1 MSLNKCYK
9 KMTTRSRRTRKKP
22 EGLGDVVEN
31 ITEATGI
38 KKAVKAI
45 AGDDCGCNE
54 RKDLLNKLFPFRR
67 NVQCLEESE
76 QKWVEVVY
84 NRGNKTISF
93 DENKEI
99 CRLYNKAFNPKTK
112 KESTSCGVCLKDMLD
127 DLYKLSSTNQ

>member
-1 MSLNKCYK
+1 MA
-9 KMTTRSRRTRKKP
+9 TRRSRKKP

-38 KKAVKAI
+38 KKVVKAI

-54 RKDLLNKLFPFRR
+54 RKDLLNKLFPFNR
-67 NVQCLEESE
+67 NVKCLEETE

-84 NRGNKTISF
+84 NRSNKAITF
-93 DENKEI
+93 EENKEI

-112 KESTSCGVCLKDMLD
+112 KQSTSCAVCLKDMLD
-127 DLYKLSSTNQ
+127 ALHKLATSKS